1 MIEEYEGSVF
11 ECKEIKKV
19 DSIVNTV
26 NTKGFMGAGIALEF
40 KLRYPEL
47 FEDYKMKCK
56 NNELIVGRVDFF
68 KEKDGYIINFPT
80 KDDWKFPSKL
90 EWIKLGLRDLK
101 NNYNNYDIKSIAFPK
116 LGAGNGGLEW
126 EDVDSL
132 IRKELKDVKDLNIY
146 ICLDRKKPEAVE
158 GKMIEILKKL
168 DESELKNQKINSR
181 ARKKILES
189 EIDRFFKLKSI
200 RGVGNKTYEKLH
212 KYCYERARED
222 LGHENKQINLND
234 MINE

>member
-1 MIEEYEGSVF
+1 MIKEYEGSVF
-11 ECKEIKKV
+11 ECKEIEKV
-19 DSIVNTV
+19 DAIVNTV

-47 FEDYKMKCK
+47 YKDYKKKCK
-56 NNELIVGRVDFF
+56 NDEIIIGRVDFF
-68 KEKDGYIINFPT
+68 KHKDGYIINFPT

-101 NNYNNYDIKSIAFPK
+101 NNYKKYKIKSIAFPK

-126 EDVDSL
+126 EDVNSL
-132 IRKELKDVKDLNIY
+132 IREELKDLEDLTIY
-146 ICLDRKKPEAVE
+146 ICLDNEKPKGIE
-158 GKMIEILKKL
+158 GKMIEILDKL
-168 DESELKNQKINSR
+168 DDNELKNQKINSR

-189 EIDRFFKLKSI
+189 KIDRFFKLKSL

-222 LGHENKQINLND
+222 LGFESKQMELT
-234 MINE
+234 EL